1 MDVTLKTTVLTNE
14 HPDVVAWKLAE
25 GLADLCR
32 SLEYETGPRGITS
45 KVIGTP
51 ASVVRLDQEVPA

>member
-1 MDVTLKTTVLTNE
+1 MDVTLKTTVETDE
-14 HPDVVAWKLAE
+14 HPDSVAWKLAE

-32 SLEYETGPRGITS
+32 SLDYENGPRGIHC

-51 ASVVRLDQEVPA
+51 ASVVRIDQEVPA